1 MSYEAR
7 VWNLQ
12 IASYEIARQARS
24 LDDEQRL
31 ELFSS
36 LLSARETILHYIAG
50 AESEL
55 ESMKDRSR
63 RLECLIRET
72 EEALEV
78 AAKLRDIV
86 DCLLVTEGSES
97 EL

>member
-12 IASYEIARQARS
+12 IASYEVARQAHS
-24 LDDEQRL
+24 LDAEQRL
-31 ELFSS
+31 QLFSS
-36 LLSARETILHYIAG
+36 LLSARETIRHYIAG

-55 ESMKDRSR
+55 EAMKERSR
-63 RLECLIRET
+63 RLKCLIRET

-78 AAKLRDIV
+78 AAKLREIV
-86 DCLLVTEGSES
+86 DCLLVTHGAES
-97 EL
+97 EQ